1 MARGN
6 ISQRSPGTWSIRVE
20 IPTDPVTG
28 KRRQRRETFR
38 GTKREAETK
47 LTALLKEVDTGGF
60 VNPSKANL
68 GKYLNQWIEDY
79 ARPNLAPKTT
89 QNYEHM
95 INKHLAPKL
104 GILTLGRIRPDHIQ
118 TYISDKLT
126 SGLSAK
132 TVKHHYVTLHTALAH
147 ALKQGLISRNPC
159 DSVTAPKPQQQEM
172 NVLDED
178 GVQRV
183 LEAAKSTEYY
193 YLFYFLLFTG
203 CRRSEA
209 LALRWLDLD
218 LTLAQASIT
227 RSMHHLRDGR
237 IVFRQPKTIRSRRSI
252 SLPPSLAI
260 SLRQHRT
267 GQASLKATL
276 GLGFSD
282 EDLVFCHSDGSP
294 YLPDTITHYWTKL
307 TRRLGFQGIRLH
319 DARHT
324 HATMLMKDNVD
335 PLTVQRRLG
344 HASITTTFDIY
355 GHLIPEH
362 ERQAAAK
369 FDERMAIKPWFE
381 PEMEAVRISP

>member
-1 MARGN
+1 
-6 ISQRSPGTWSIRVE
+6 
-20 IPTDPVTG
+20 VTG
-28 KRRQRRETFR
+28 KRRQKRETFR
-38 GTKREAETK
+38 GTKKEAETK

-60 VNPSKANL
+60 LNPSKATL
-68 GKYLNQWIEDY
+68 GQYLQQWIEDY

-95 INKHLAPKL
+95 IDKHLAPRL
-104 GILTLGRIRPDHIQ
+104 GNLTLAQIRPDHVQ
-118 TYISDKLT
+118 TYLAEKLA

-147 ALKQGLISRNPC
+147 ALKRGLISRNPC

-178 GVQRV
+178 GVHRV
-183 LEAAKSTEYY
+183 LEAARSTEYY
-193 YLFYFLLFTG
+193 SLFYFLLFTG

-218 LTLAQASIT
+218 LTLAQASIS
-227 RSMHHLRDGR
+227 RSMHHLRDGS
-237 IVFRQPKTIRSRRSI
+237 IVFRQPKTLRSRRSI

-260 SLRQHRT
+260 ALREHQNR
-267 GQASLKATL
+267 QALLKATL
-276 GLGFSD
+276 GQGFSED
-282 EDLVFCHSDGSP
+282 DLVFCHADGSP
-294 YLPDTITHYWTKL
+294 YLPDSVTHYWIKL
-307 TRRLGFQGIRLH
+307 TRKLGLQGIRLH

-324 HATMLMKDNVD
+324 HATLLMKDNVD

-362 ERQAAAK
+362 ERLAAAK
-369 FDERMAIKPWFE
+369 FDERIALKSE
-381 PEMEAVRISP
+381 LEHELEGVRKSA